1 MLPHPSPL
9 REQVRKYKSSPELPQ
24 FEDIY
29 ICLKYSLQKFGFFLC
44 KLRKWTQK
52 LQKKIVS
59 NKTKTIGAK
68 NTLKPNALNIAYWI

>member
-9 REQVRKYKSSPELPQ
+9 RERVRKYKSSPE
-24 FEDIY
+24 
-29 ICLKYSLQKFGFFLC
+29 KFGFVYVNF
-44 KLRKWTQK
+44 KWTQK
-52 LQKKIVS
+52 LRDKIVS

>member
-29 ICLKYSLQKFGFFLC
+29 ICLKYSLQKFGFVYVNYVNE
-44 KLRKWTQK
+44 RKNSG
-52 LQKKIVS
+52 KKSSQI
-59 NKTKTIGAK
+59 KQR
-68 NTLKPNALNIAYWI
+68 L